1 MVLLCFQQEK
11 QAEHTS
17 FHRFGEDFRVTLV
30 TDVNRYLS
38 HIYAFVQCLSPIFV
52 CKGFI
57 VLMQDRGWLTVSS

>member
-52 CKGFI
+52 CKGGFHCFDAGSW
-57 VLMQDRGWLTVSS
+57 MANS